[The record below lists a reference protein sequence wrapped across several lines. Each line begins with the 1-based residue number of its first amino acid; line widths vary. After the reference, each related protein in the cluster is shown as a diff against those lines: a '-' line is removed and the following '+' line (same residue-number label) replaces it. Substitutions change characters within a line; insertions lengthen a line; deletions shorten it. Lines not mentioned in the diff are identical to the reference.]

1 MTLFEASQIFVFVL
15 ITLIIIT
22 GLLLVML
29 FLESLIGWIVKCIK
43 KRKSFNK
50 AYPAGALFTTRIEQK
65 FPYGKWKCLGKDQ
78 NDRFL
83 YERIK

>member
-15 ITLIIIT
+15 LILIIIT
-22 GLLLVML
+22 GSLLVML

-50 AYPAGALFTTRIEQK
+50 VYPIGTLFTTRVEQK
-65 FPYGKWKCLGKDQ
+65 FPCGKWKLQGKDQ
-78 NDRFL
+78 NGFYI
-83 YERIK
+83 YERTK

>member
-22 GLLLVML
+22 GSLLVML
-29 FLESLIGWIVKCIK
+29 FLESLIGWIVMCIK

-50 AYPAGALFTTRIEQK
+50 VYPVGALFTTHVEQK
-65 FPYGKWKCLGKDQ
+65 MPYGKWKLQGKDQ
-78 NDRFL
+78 NGFYL
-83 YERIK
+83 YERVK